1 MDTAD
6 EGYVGCKETWWLCLR
21 RQILGQQSIVTV
33 RRACLSCSWKA
44 LNSPQIYHSNVAVE
58 TRIVFV
64 YSICPKQKEHSNIAD
79 SSFPVFVSQF
89 VDVDVWPTWCCPPWC
104 NTSTD
109 CLPWLA
115 DNIVHAGSCTIMLA
129 SQLEERRHKSTKVP
143 WMTSSTHRRG
153 GSNTQGA
160 GARAPLKFWV
170 SKENIPYFI

>member
-89 VDVDVWPTWCCPPWC
+89 VDVDVMLQYSWFFFPCVCFTVCRCGCVTNLMLPSVMQYKHRL
-104 NTSTD
+104 STLIGWQH
-109 CLPWLA
+109 CTCRQLHY
-115 DNIVHAGSCTIMLA
+115 HAGITTRR
-129 SQLEERRHKSTKVP
+129 EE
-143 WMTSSTHRRG
+143 
-153 GSNTQGA
+153 A
-160 GARAPLKFWV
+160 
-170 SKENIPYFI
+170 